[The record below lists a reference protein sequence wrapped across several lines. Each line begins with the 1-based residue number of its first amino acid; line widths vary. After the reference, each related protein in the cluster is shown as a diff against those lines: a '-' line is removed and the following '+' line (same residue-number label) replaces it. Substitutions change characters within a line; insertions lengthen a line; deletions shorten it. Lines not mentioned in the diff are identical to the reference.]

1 MTDVI
6 DFYSDIRKEAKS
18 LVRSLFGGIDTVTDI
33 NKSADRNTLNVYT
46 VMSDNVPDSV
56 RANIA
61 KHIENKVGS
70 SIYVI
75 MSSVVEELEDTSDL
89 ANYFETKFKGFGK
102 TGKYTDNFFDRL
114 VGSINESVDNHEFD
128 LSDISF
134 GFNTVGLNEA
144 KRPKRPKPVP
154 GMGPV
159 TRTGNVDK
167 SKATVD
173 AALKKVRDQI
183 SESDLEELEKFKATN
198 PGLVEKTTR
207 DALDEISKK
216 YNLTLPKIKDIDS
229 PEYEKFVSGL
239 PANVQEDLFKT
250 MAQKA
255 LTNNTPNNQP
265 TSTPASPSTVT
276 KSESKDS
283 DSKVKMT
290 ATVKGGTG
298 LDKLRNSRKDSFTTD
313 GTVFNIDLTVGTSKD
328 YTFAYRII
336 SNVIVIPS
344 DKLIDTI
351 TTARGNDNLYNYV
364 KLRQGEASFFKD
376 FLFNM
381 KSIKHRVKSELSQD
395 TNVRILNDLIKNSGG
410 FKTKFLADVSEF
422 KHYLLCITDSEITA
436 IKANNNYDLNT
447 TGGLTTLFESML
459 ILELLVVNPTRN
471 ELAFF
476 SSNNPHK
483 HTLINYS
490 KLDSSDDATKLFQSL
505 MRNR

>member
-134 GFNTVGLNEA
+134 GFNTMGLNEA
-144 KRPKRPKPVP
+144 RRPKPVP
-154 GMGPV
+154 GMKAV
-159 TRTGNVDK
+159 TKTGNVDK

-173 AALKKVRDQI
+173 EALKKVRDQI
-183 SESDLEELEKFKATN
+183 SKSDLEELSKLNVNTFEKA
-198 PGLVEKTTR
+198 TR

-250 MAQKA
+250 VAQKA
-255 LTNNTPNNQP
+255 LSNAATQP
-265 TSTPASPSTVT
+265 TSTPASSSTVT
-276 KSESKDS
+276 KSESKNS

-290 ATVKGGTG
+290 ATVKSSSG

-313 GTVFNIDLTVGTSKD
+313 GTVFNIDLKVGNGKNE

-336 SNVIVIPS
+336 SNVIVVPS
-344 DKLIDTI
+344 DKLLSAV

-410 FKTKFLADVSEF
+410 FKSKFLADVSEF
-422 KHYLLCITDSEITA
+422 KHYLLCITDSEIAA
-436 IKANNNYDLNT
+436 IKANNNNDLNT

-459 ILELLVVNPTRN
+459 ILKLLVVNPTRN

>member
-114 VGSINESVDNHEFD
+114 VGSINEAVDSHEFD
-128 LSDISF
+128 LNDISF
-134 GFNTVGLNEA
+134 GFNTMGLNEA
-144 KRPKRPKPVP
+144 RRPKPVP
-154 GMGPV
+154 GMKAV
-159 TRTGNVDK
+159 TKTGNVDK

-173 AALKKVRDQI
+173 AAIKKVRDQ
-183 SESDLEELEKFKATN
+183 KGA
-198 PGLVEKTTR
+198 G
-207 DALDEISKK
+207 
-216 YNLTLPKIKDIDS
+216 NLT
-229 PEYEKFVSGL
+229 GL
-239 PANVQEDLFKT
+239 NS
-250 MAQKA
+250 
-255 LTNNTPNNQP
+255 NQP
-265 TSTPASPSTVT
+265 ASTPASTPASSSTVT
-276 KSESKDS
+276 KSESKNS

-290 ATVKGGTG
+290 AKIGIGTG

-313 GTVFNIDLTVGTSKD
+313 GTVFNIDLKVGNGKNE

-336 SNVIVIPS
+336 SNVIVVPS
-344 DKLIDTI
+344 DKLLSAV

-410 FKTKFLADVSEF
+410 FKSKFLADVSEF
-422 KHYLLCITDSEITA
+422 KHYLLCITDSEIAA